1 MLKSSKL
8 YALASREY
16 LFDEKHAR
24 QKAKI
29 LIKNGESVL
38 DALTWCLL
46 KVENFR
52 KQCEN
57 FPLQALPY
65 EVQTS
70 FCRKIQNAWEI
81 HKWIRNIE
89 KEMEITNN
97 VVIVC
102 IVKKL
107 PNNCISKVIL
117 DYLI

>member
-8 YALASREY
+8 YDLASREY

-81 HKWIRNIE
+81 HK
-89 KEMEITNN
+89 
-97 VVIVC
+97 
-102 IVKKL
+102 L
-107 PNNCISKVIL
+107 S
-117 DYLI
+117 LIHI